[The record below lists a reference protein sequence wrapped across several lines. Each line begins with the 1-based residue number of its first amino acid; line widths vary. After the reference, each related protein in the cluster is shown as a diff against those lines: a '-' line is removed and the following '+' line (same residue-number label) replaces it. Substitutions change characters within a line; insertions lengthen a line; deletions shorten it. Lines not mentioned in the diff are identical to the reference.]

1 MSAPVVVV
9 AGLGSE
15 YRLDDGVGG
24 VVAASIA
31 ASTLSALDIG
41 PISEPLD
48 LLGPWNDADLAI
60 VIDAT
65 RSGAAPGTIRVVE
78 VHVDDEGGEGGDEI
92 ASGETSTHG
101 IGLAGALRLAR
112 ALHQAPSRLVVVGI
126 GGERFGFGEGLSALV
141 AAAVP
146 EAVRRAV
153 ELIEEVRT
161 CV

>member
-48 LLGPWNDADLAI
+48 LLGPWNDADVAI

-78 VHVDDEGGEGGDEI
+78 VHVDDDGEGGDEI
-92 ASGETSTHG
+92 GSSETSTHG

-112 ALHQAPSRLVVVGI
+112 ALHQAPSRLVVVGVE
-126 GGERFGFGEGLSALV
+126 GERFGFGEGLSALV